1 MSNGNPS
8 SNSGAKNFLWVV
20 VALLLIVIVGYN
32 LYSGFAVKKI
42 KISDI
47 FTAEFAEKPQSVA
60 NPEQLQQVGADELR
74 QRQADLENKLAELE
88 AQLRQQKPPMVGE
101 GAVSEEPG
109 AAAGMNALAGTWH
122 SAQGVSYRIQQYGAA
137 MTIQEINPIY
147 GITAAGLGTLA
158 GQNLQFAISTAV
170 GTWGTA
176 QLTLSADG
184 RQLAGRYADLVTGLV
199 VPLALHR

>member
-8 SNSGAKNFLWVV
+8 SSSGAKNFLWVV

-47 FTAEFAEKPQSVA
+47 FEAEFAEKPQSVA
-60 NPEQLQQVGADELR
+60 NPEQLKQVGEEELK

-88 AQLRQQKPPMVGE
+88 GQLRQRTPPVAGE
-101 GAVSEEPG
+101 QALLGEPSE
-109 AAAGMNALAGTWH
+109 AAGSNVLAGTWH
-122 SAQGVSYRIQQYGAA
+122 SAQGVSYLIQQNAA
-137 MTIQEINPIY
+137 ALTIQEINPLY
-147 GITAAGLGTLA
+147 GITAVGQGAIA
-158 GQNLQFAISTAV
+158 GQSVQFSISTAA